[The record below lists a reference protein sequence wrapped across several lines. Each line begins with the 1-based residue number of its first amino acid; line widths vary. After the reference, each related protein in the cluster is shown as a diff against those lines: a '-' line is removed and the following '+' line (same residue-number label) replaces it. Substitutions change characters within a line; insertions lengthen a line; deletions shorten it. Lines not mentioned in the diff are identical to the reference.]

1 MITTNVGAGN
11 FFVKTK
17 DPFGKWSEPIWLKDV
32 RGIDPSFF
40 FDDNGH
46 AYILNN
52 DEPEGKAMYDGHRAI
67 WIQEFDVNTDKAFG
81 PRKVLINGGIHF
93 EEKPIWI
100 EGPHMYKIKGKY
112 FLMDAEGGTS
122 VNHSEV
128 ILTGTDPMGEFKPC
142 EKNPILTQRHLNP
155 NR

>member
-17 DPFGKWSEPIWLKDV
+17 DPFGSWSDPVWLRDV

-40 FDDNGH
+40 FDDDGK

-52 DEPEGKAMYDGHRAI
+52 DEPEGPALYDGNRAI
-67 WIQEFDVNTDKAFG
+67 RIREFEVETERTVG
-81 PRKVLINGGIHF
+81 PEKVLVDGGVLP

-100 EGPHMYKIKGKY
+100 EGPHLHKIKGKY
-112 FLMDAEGGTS
+112 YIMAAEGGTGPE
-122 VNHSEV
+122 HSEV
-128 ILTGTDPMGEFKPC
+128 ILTGDTPMGEFKPW
-142 EKNPILTQRHLNP
+142 KKILL
-155 NR
+155 